1 MGKLR
6 KPFYHL
12 DELLTRWDMTE
23 WDVTAFVLS
32 DELTLSATIAGLR
45 ILFGRIDS
53 DNLHDYFR
61 IPEGSRFVIGT
72 VELAREDAWRVLRDG
87 SWTITSVKAPPD
99 CFADI
104 DDDSI
109 DNKHLIHRDDLVIC
123 RAEIERFETAQK
135 IAAEPDTP
143 TRRGA
148 PSRFDWDGFWIE
160 ICRVIHEDGV
170 PGTQSEL
177 VGRMVEWFD
186 NHGQASP
193 DESTIKKKIKPL
205 WQKLRRAEPQ
215 PPLAKAR

>member
-109 DNKHLIHRDDLVIC
+109 
-123 RAEIERFETAQK
+123 
-135 IAAEPDTP
+135 
-143 TRRGA
+143 
-148 PSRFDWDGFWIE
+148 
-160 ICRVIHEDGV
+160 
-170 PGTQSEL
+170 
-177 VGRMVEWFD
+177 
-186 NHGQASP
+186 
-193 DESTIKKKIKPL
+193 
-205 WQKLRRAEPQ
+205 
-215 PPLAKAR
+215 

>member
-23 WDVTAFVLS
+23 RDVTAFVLS
-32 DELTLSATIAGLR
+32 NELTLSATIAGLR

-53 DNLHDYFR
+53 YNLDHDYFR

-72 VELAREDAWRVLRDG
+72 VELACGDAWRVLGDG

-109 DNKHLIHRDDLVIC
+109 DNKHLVHRDDLVIC
-123 RAEIERFETAQK
+123 RAEIERFEAVQG
-135 IAAEPDTP
+135 IASEPDTP

-148 PSRFDWDGFWIE
+148 PSRFDWMDSGSRFA
-160 ICRVIHEDGV
+160 
-170 PGTQSEL
+170 
-177 VGRMVEWFD
+177 
-186 NHGQASP
+186 AS
-193 DESTIKKKIKPL
+193 SMRTASL
-205 WQKLRRAEPQ
+205 ARRAN
-215 PPLAKAR
+215 